1 MAKVAI
7 FQSFVDQ
14 DNSQNLLFLRLRD
27 QPRYII
33 FLYRFPGDWM
43 AILRPTLYFCI
54 YYHHPMF
61 HFSFRQSSLP
71 YTHFHSSKLKSILFN
86 TIVAPFFGGSVD
98 QSVYFRSIEEEKR
111 TNTSTSF
118 VVREVIF
125 IPPATS
131 SAERPKRKVRS
142 LIGNFLRELK
152 HKETRT
158 HTIHR

>member
-1 MAKVAI
+1 MDERYGEGGYFSEFCRSGQFTKFTISTTARSTTLYHI
-7 FQSFVDQ
+7 FVSIRRGLDG
-14 DNSQNLLFLRLRD
+14 DSATH
-27 QPRYII
+27 II
-33 FLYRFPGDWM
+33 FLY
-43 AILRPTLYFCI
+43 ILSP
-54 YYHHPMF
+54 PMF

-131 SAERPKRKVRS
+131 SAKGRRGKFAR
-142 LIGNFLRELK
+142 
-152 HKETRT
+152 
-158 HTIHR
+158 